1 MKRFLALTCAL
12 ALTFSMTVCA
22 AGSPTATAKRS
33 SKPKLKDA
41 VVAREVVVVPEVPEV
56 PQMERLADTVKKT
69 IAEYVSNTVVET
81 PGITDATPIAQG
93 GGCVING
100 ASSNATFSLDR
111 VDFEVADYAV
121 SKAMSVGGSVLNVVE
136 ISAPGVNFSNA
147 EVGFRVE
154 GIKAGDQIKV
164 YKAVEGD
171 WQEVEVV
178 EISENSVTI
187 KMDSVGIYNFVK
199 IS

>member
-22 AGSPTATAKRS
+22 AGSPTVSVKRS

-41 VVAREVVVVPEVPEV
+41 VVAREVIVVPEV
-56 PQMERLADTVKKT
+56 PQMDRLAENVKKT
-69 IAEYVSNTVVET
+69 IAEYVSNTIVET
-81 PGITDATPIAQG
+81 PGITDAAPIAQG